1 MWLGGFSQGHVPA
14 ARLSQPSFPQAW
26 RASQRAAVRPASTLG
41 QLACRV
47 RGLSWGRAASSHPGD
62 LACCLS
68 AHPAKSVDSVQF
80 SKALEIK

>member
-1 MWLGGFSQGHVPA
+1 MWLGGFRQGHVPT
-14 ARLSQPSFPQAW
+14 ARLSRPTFPQAR
-26 RASQRAAVRPASTLG
+26 RASQRAAMRPASALS

-47 RGLSWGRAASSHPGD
+47 RGLSWGRAASSRPGD

>member
-1 MWLGGFSQGHVPA
+1 MWLGGFGQGHVPA
-14 ARLSQPSFPQAW
+14 ARLSQPSFPQAR
-26 RASQRAAVRPASTLG
+26 RASQRAAVRPASALG

-47 RGLSWGRAASSHPGD
+47 RGLSWGRAASSRPGD